1 MGDLEIMS
9 PIAQSILQWDKACH
23 DESVDNFDLS
33 MAMNGN
39 GQENGDG
46 YIDHTFHTPS
56 FGDEEFDIPPINLPP
71 TTPGS
76 DTNSSDVYG
85 STQPLS
91 HQEQPTQQQQ
101 QQQQQSAANNQ
112 QHLMSPPPQMSPSP
126 CSQTSSMDRIGT
138 VMTAVTTTP
147 SPPTMMTSFSGS
159 PQHHHQQQQQQHHQ
173 GPHVPQMSQQP
184 HQQQQQ
190 HQYGNPHPNDM
201 YMLQIASGNMMPP
214 QSVQFHVQ
222 QYAIPTSYSNGPIQQ
237 SHLHMAHAQQQQQHP
252 QVHHHPVP
260 HQPQQHHI
268 HPHHHQMHHQQQLL
282 PPSPMLALQLGA
294 PRHQRPG
301 SVGSSPPG
309 SNHTSPGLETSEDSD
324 DSGHLSQLIC
334 GMKRPSPEPVERPP
348 SAGKPIKKPKVQK
361 KKKKRDPNEP
371 QKPVSAYALFFRD
384 TQAAIKGQNPNA
396 SFGEVS
402 KIVASMWDGLD
413 IDHKNV
419 YKKKTE
425 AAKKEYL
432 KALAAYRASLVSKA
446 ANDQSDNIYG
456 SNGPNGST
464 PTSMSTSMPGQALSP
479 LQKKSPLLTSLMEGT
494 PPSNLQSM
502 SNQQSLIM
510 GQVRNNNTMNGVHHP
525 HMMSQHMPPHSS
537 TPPSHQILHQMLS
550 PGAQQQQQQMMHM
563 GSPPPPSPHLM
574 QQHHNMQMASLNNNN
589 NSISYTPNMSP
600 QLTHQQAQQQQQQQQ
615 QGMMCTSPLQNS
627 CSRGGE
633 TPQEWDRDYCSND
646 CVVSHCRDVFTTWV
660 AARPPQ
666 SSYAS
671 VK

>member
-1 MGDLEIMS
+1 MNM
-9 PIAQSILQWDKACH
+9 AQMYESYMYK
-23 DESVDNFDLS
+23 SVDNFDLS
-33 MAMNGN
+33 MMNGN
-39 GQENGDG
+39 VQENGE
-46 YIDHTFHTPS
+46 YMNVDHTFHTPS

-71 TTPGS
+71 TTPSS

-91 HQEQPTQQQQ
+91 HQEQSTQP
-101 QQQQQSAANNQ
+101 QQSPNNNQ
-112 QHLMSPPPQMSPSP
+112 QQHIMSPPPQMSPSP
-126 CSQTSSMDRIGT
+126 CSQSGSGMERIGAI
-138 VMTAVTTTP
+138 MTTVTTAP

-159 PQHHHQQQQQQHHQ
+159 PHHQHQHHHSPHMLQQQQQQQQQQQH
-173 GPHVPQMSQQP
+173 
-184 HQQQQQ
+184 
-190 HQYGNPHPNDM
+190 YGNPHPGDM
-201 YMLQIASGNMMPP
+201 YMLQIAPGNMIPQ

-222 QYAIPTSYSNGPIQQ
+222 QYAIPTSYPNGPMPQ
-237 SHLHMAHAQQQQQHP
+237 SHLHMEHAQHQQQQHLH
-252 QVHHHPVP
+252 QVP
-260 HQPQQHHI
+260 QHHNMGI
-268 HPHHHQMHHQQQLL
+268 HPHHPSVHPQHHHQQLL
-282 PPSPMLALQLGA
+282 PPSPMLALQLGG

-324 DSGHLSQLIC
+324 DSGHLSQLMC

-348 SAGKPIKKPKVQK
+348 SVGKPIKKPKVQK

-456 SNGPNGST
+456 TGST
-464 PTSMSTSMPGQALSP
+464 PTSMSSAMNSMPGQALSP
-479 LQKKSPLLTSLMEGT
+479 LQKKSPLLTSLMEGN
-494 PPSNLQSM
+494 PVSNLQNM
-502 SNQQSLIM
+502 SNSQSLIM
-510 GQVRNNNTMNGVHHP
+510 GQGQMNGGHHP
-525 HMMSQHMPPHSS
+525 HMMQQHMSPHSS
-537 TPPSHQILHQMLS
+537 APSHQMLHQMLS
-550 PGAQQQQQQMMHM
+550 PGPPQQQMMHM
-563 GSPPPPSPHLM
+563 GSPPPQHVM
-574 QQHHNMQMASLNNNN
+574 QQHPGMQHLTPINNNANSNNNN
-589 NSISYTPNMSP
+589 ISYPSNMS
-600 QLTHQQAQQQQQQQQ
+600 QQMQHPGQQPQQ
-615 QGMMCTSPLQNS
+615 QGGMMCASPLQNS
-627 CSRGGE
+627 CSRGD
-633 TPQEWDRDYCSND
+633 TPQEWDRGDYCNND

-666 SSYAS
+666 NSYAS